1 MGLLVEFP
9 EDIAERLRAR
19 AAERG
24 EGVDS
29 YTVSAVIAQLNRED
43 AGRAEGQRL
52 LHEPARRFDLE
63 EIRKGAG
70 LPPGRSPEQIEA
82 SYEEALAA
90 LTPEQ
95 RANAER
101 LGLI

>member
-1 MGLLVEFP
+1 MGLLVEIP
-9 EDIAERLRAR
+9 EEVAERLRAR

-29 YTVSAVIAQLNRED
+29 YAVSAVVAQLNRED

-63 EIRKGAG
+63 EVRKGAG
-70 LPPGRSPEQIEA
+70 LPPGRTPGQIEA
-82 SYEEALAA
+82 SYDEALTT

-95 RANAER
+95 RAIAVR